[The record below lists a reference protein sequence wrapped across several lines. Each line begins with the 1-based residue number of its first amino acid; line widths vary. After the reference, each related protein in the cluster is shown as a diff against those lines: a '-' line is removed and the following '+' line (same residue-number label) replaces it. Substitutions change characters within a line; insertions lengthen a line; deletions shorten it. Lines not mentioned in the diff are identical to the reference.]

1 MVKLY
6 NSIDNLIFW
15 LVITNFLV
23 ILVVFG
29 GAGSRFIIGGISA
42 RKIE

>member
-1 MVKLY
+1 MAKPY
-6 NSIDNLIFW
+6 NSIDNLILW

-29 GAGSRFIIGGISA
+29 GAGSRFVLGGISA